1 MPPGWPSCALAPSPT
16 SKCEA
21 GRGREE
27 ARARTFHILAFPFH
41 TSPPTGTVA
50 SMSRRL
56 RPFVEREATWAVVLA
71 ALGFVSMC
79 ATLPA
84 AGVLGFR
91 AMRRPRGGDGSEP
104 ALGML
109 AFGVGWLSFL
119 LAYPAMRMI
128 VLAAVQPGH
137 WVARAFLGS
146 VVVLAVAIVVLSCLA
161 VRMHPERW
169 VARRIV
175 MIGIGVAV
183 AATFAQ
189 AMTLVLGG
197 LPARSFLS

>member
-1 MPPGWPSCALAPSPT
+1 MA
-16 SKCEA
+16 
-21 GRGREE
+21 
-27 ARARTFHILAFPFH
+27 
-41 TSPPTGTVA
+41 
-50 SMSRRL
+50 RRL

-84 AGVLGFR
+84 AAVLGFR
-91 AMRRPRGGDGSEP
+91 AIRRPRGGDGSEP

-109 AFGVGWLSFL
+109 TFGVAWLSFL
-119 LAYPAMRMI
+119 LAYPMMRSI
-128 VLAAVQPGH
+128 VLAAEQPGQ
-137 WVARAFLGS
+137 WVARGFLGS
-146 VVVLAVAIVVLSCLA
+146 VAVLAVAIVVLSGLA

-169 VARRIV
+169 VARRVVIA
-175 MIGIGVAV
+175 GIAVAV

-197 LPARSFLS
+197 LPARSLLS

>member
-1 MPPGWPSCALAPSPT
+1 MA
-16 SKCEA
+16 
-21 GRGREE
+21 
-27 ARARTFHILAFPFH
+27 
-41 TSPPTGTVA
+41 
-50 SMSRRL
+50 RRL

-84 AGVLGFR
+84 AAVLGVR
-91 AMRRPRGGDGSEP
+91 AIRRPRGGDGSEP

-109 AFGVGWLSFL
+109 AFGVAWLSFL
-119 LAYPAMRMI
+119 LAYPAMRTI
-128 VLAAVQPGH
+128 VLAAGQPGG
-137 WVARAFLGS
+137 WVARVFLGG
-146 VVVLAVAIVVLSCLA
+146 VVVLAVVIVPLSGLA

-175 MIGIGVAV
+175 MAGIGAAAV
-183 AATFAQ
+183 TTFAQ

-197 LPARSFLS
+197 LPAKFFLS